1 VFTLDGGDI
10 TVWSAHG
17 DVDAGRGAKSALAA
31 PPPVVSFD
39 AQGNLVV
46 TFPPVISG
54 SGIRTASTTAG
65 TAPGDVVLAAP
76 SGVVDAGEAGIGGKT
91 VFIPPNNGTVNM
103 GNVNG
108 QTVGV
113 ASAVVVPPISPTV
126 GAGLAD
132 LGRAATDAATAHAA
146 AASDKDAGATVA
158 APIAVDLLG
167 FGGCTVEQVRRGE
180 PGCG

>member
-1 VFTLDGGDI
+1 M
-10 TVWSAHG
+10 
-17 DVDAGRGAKSALAA
+17 GRRS
-31 PPPVVSFD
+31 VSRR
-39 AQGNLVV
+39 Q
-46 TFPPVISG
+46 
-54 SGIRTASTTAG
+54 
-65 TAPGDVVLAAP
+65 
-76 SGVVDAGEAGIGGKT
+76 
-91 VFIPPNNGTVNM
+91 
-103 GNVNG
+103 
-108 QTVGV
+108 
-113 ASAVVVPPISPTV
+113 VVPPISPTV